1 MPSPS
6 RQPPQL
12 TLLVLVVGLVLATAA
27 ASSDRLLVVA
37 LLACAGV
44 IAWGWAGALALP
56 SPRGTFG
63 VLSLG
68 GAALVLAVALRDG
81 APWLG
86 WLPAAL
92 ALSMISAF
100 AHQLLRR
107 DGRPRVVESVSAVV
121 LGLVLIGTGVLLIP
135 SSRTDLGVT
144 LVLAALAAAAASA
157 LTDQLGRVPPLRAWL
172 TPAWLT
178 PVALLAGAGAGAGVA
193 LLAGA
198 QVEVWVF
205 VGVASA
211 ALSHAVRTVL
221 APLPTMGHPRPKLVV
236 AVASM
241 LVVGL
246 VPYLVAIV
254 LTHEALPG

>member
-172 TPAWLT
+172 TP
-178 PVALLAGAGAGAGVA
+178 VALLAGAGAGAGVA